1 MKKATYILLF
11 AVAAIL
17 IFSGFKGGNGFTIEV
32 SNSYA
37 VATKA
42 SEVDIVAARLN
53 MEEDAVASYFKENE
67 LVFIAVSSDGK
78 TQIRI
83 SRLTDDFSSAVYDAE
98 NLTDK
103 QAAQMISLYSES
115 YDTADVIESGG
126 RKFAKTAETLKDSGG
141 VYTATQYVTVGG
153 GETYVISCYNAGNG
167 TSAEVEDIFSTFALE
182 DMSTRINNY
191 DKYGKWLIPF
201 IIITCGAVGITVFGL
216 CKKLFEK

>member
-17 IFSGFKGGNGFTIEV
+17 VFSGFKGGNGFTIEV

-53 MEEDAVASYFKENE
+53 MEEDAVAAHFKGNA

-83 SRLTDDFSSAVYDAE
+83 SRFTDNFSSAVYDTE
-98 NLTDK
+98 NLTDE
-103 QAAQMISLYSES
+103 QAAQMISLYSAS
-115 YDTADVIESGG
+115 YDAAEVIESGG
-126 RKFAKTAETLKDSGG
+126 RKFAQTVETLKDSGG

-153 GETYVISCYNAGNG
+153 GRTYVISCYNEGNG
-167 TSAEVEDIFSTFALE
+167 TSEEIENIFSTFALE
-182 DMSTRINNY
+182 DMSTRISN
-191 DKYGKWLIPF
+191 YGKYRKWLLPL
-201 IIITCGAVGITVFGL
+201 IIVTCGAVCVTVFGL

>member
-83 SRLTDDFSSAVYDAE
+83 SRFADNFSSAVYDAQ
-98 NLTDK
+98 NLTDE
-103 QAAQMISLYSES
+103 QIDEMVSLYGADAES
-115 YDTADVIESGG
+115 SSIIESDN
-126 RKFAKTAETLKDSGG
+126 RK
-141 VYTATQYVTVGG
+141 
-153 GETYVISCYNAGNG
+153 
-167 TSAEVEDIFSTFALE
+167 
-182 DMSTRINNY
+182 
-191 DKYGKWLIPF
+191 
-201 IIITCGAVGITVFGL
+201 
-216 CKKLFEK
+216 